1 LPYGGK
7 AVIATGERV
16 RSTQAV
22 AISREQEYGFIR
34 ADLRRLIYTAGILLV
49 VMFALLFLVDR

>member
-1 LPYGGK
+1 
-7 AVIATGERV
+7 
-16 RSTQAV
+16 V

-34 ADLRRLIYTAGILLV
+34 ADLRRLIYTAGILMV